1 MNWTAQMRAVFSLPE
16 YCGNNTGWADWS
28 WYIEAEA
35 PGFFSVSFLV
45 YPDIFPLVL
54 SFLILDVPNMHD
66 AQRVTSSFK
75 YRNIDGKNPS
85 FAILNMYLGYRL
97 DKLSC
102 QDFNPCCKGYITFVK
117 MMSSMFSCVILFDS
131 FI

>member
-1 MNWTAQMRAVFSLPE
+1 MDPYFLLFVI
-16 YCGNNTGWADWS
+16 YCLLLA
-28 WYIEAEA
+28 
-35 PGFFSVSFLV
+35 
-45 YPDIFPLVL
+45 
-54 SFLILDVPNMHD
+54 VPNVHD
-66 AQRVTSSFK
+66 EQRVTSSFK